1 MKSSR
6 TPEIAVVLG
15 SGGFRGPAH
24 VGVLRRLEELR
35 VPITSMVGCSVGS
48 VVSAYYAAAGLP
60 IDELVDHAFGIRL
73 SGILAHAVTL
83 RSSGRIGRFFGRWSE
98 PVQRRLRML
107 EGLDF
112 RNLHHGVR
120 KIGFLIH
127 DSARRERIFAATGRE
142 NGFTLS
148 EAVRASSRVPVLF
161 PPIRKEVEGIER
173 KLVDGGLSSPTPI
186 LHAVGPPIS
195 ATHILAVDLSDHA
208 GRSRHSELDR
218 WRKSLGDRLLV
229 LRPRPVGE
237 VGRRGSPT
245 FVEAWYQAGGLCI
258 GPEEE
263 SRLRMWLHGVQAPPG
278 HRAHERDQQRPRAA
292 SNGTLPPSAS
302 TAPLLSP
309 SGDT

>member
-1 MKSSR
+1 VKPPR
-6 TPEIAVVLG
+6 TIEIAVVLG

-35 VPITSMVGCSVGS
+35 VPISSMVGCSVGS

-60 IDELVDHAFGIRL
+60 IDALVDHAFGIRL

-83 RSSGRIGRFFGRWSE
+83 RSRGRIGRYFGRWAE

-127 DSARRERIFAATGRE
+127 DSARGERIFAATGRE
-142 NGFTLS
+142 KGFTLS

-195 ATHILAVDLSDHA
+195 ATHVVAVDLSDHA

-218 WRKSLGDRLLV
+218 WRTSLGNRLIV
-229 LRPRPVGE
+229 LRPRPRGKI
-237 VGRRGSPT
+237 GRRGSPA
-245 FVEAWYQAGGLCI
+245 FVEAWYQAGRLSL
-258 GPEEE
+258 GPDEEA
-263 SRLRMWLHGVQAPPG
+263 RLRSWLHGLEVRPDP
-278 HRAHERDQQRPRAA
+278 RARERDHDSPPP
-292 SNGTLPPSAS
+292 SSSGLLPPSAAI
-302 TAPLLSP
+302 APHLSP
-309 SGDT
+309 PGDS